1 MNAMSAC
8 GTADH
13 NNTKEAFMCDE
24 CAIFLCVQA
33 V

>member
-1 MNAMSAC
+1 MNTMSAC

-13 NNTKEAFMCDE
+13 NNTKEACMYDE
-24 CAIFLCVQA
+24 CAIFLYVQA